1 MPRFLSARIQ
11 IRVSLTDK
19 RHVQTK
25 AGQYLTF
32 RVARVEF
39 AIPAARLRGILPASN
54 LQPVAPSFRFP
65 GIFGNWSC
73 GFASMHGRDIPV
85 VDLRG
90 QLNLPHGTHGRH
102 PCIIV
107 VDIPTLEGTRQVG
120 FIADRVANIIHAR
133 ERDFIRGRL
142 RLGERSLRVL
152 DPKVLI
158 TSSPASAAAE
168 PAELSL

>member
-1 MPRFLSARIQ
+1 MPRSLSARAQ
-11 IRVSLTDK
+11 TRLPLADK
-19 RHVQTK
+19 PDVQAQ
-25 AGQYLTF
+25 AGKYLTF

-39 AIPAARLRGILPASN
+39 AVQATRLRGILPATD

-65 GIFGNWSC
+65 AVFGNWTC
-73 GFASMHGRDIPV
+73 GFASIRGRDIPV

-107 VDIPTLEGTRQVG
+107 VDIPTLEGPRQVG

-133 ERDFIRGRL
+133 DRDFVRGRL
-142 RLGERSLRVL
+142 RFGERSLRVL
-152 DPKVLI
+152 DPKVLVAI
-158 TSSPASAAAE
+158 SPEPAVTE